1 MKKVRLDQ
9 LVYELG
15 FTDSRE
21 RAKTTVMSGLVFVN
35 GQRADKPGM
44 PVAPDAK
51 IEVHG
56 DALPFVDYMRTIPY
70 QHHRRVSSSQIQV
83 LVNIGNRGSL
93 HKG

>member
-1 MKKVRLDQ
+1 MQDRYGASMKKVRLDQ

-44 PVAPDAK
+44 PVVPDADSVRARSVRFR
-51 IEVHG
+51 I
-56 DALPFVDYMRTIPY
+56 R
-70 QHHRRVSSSQIQV
+70 
-83 LVNIGNRGSL
+83 
-93 HKG
+93 